1 MNVVNGMKIM
11 DFKFLQNNNKSIRS
25 WLASMHL
32 GQLQWMYRPVGVIFY
47 MERRYLNG
55 NVYSEE
61 LKTMTVV
68 VVSRYINS
76 YNQFM
81 EMNRD
86 NIIFVYEFV
95 DNTNISNMI
104 HYNQDNFDNMPKDRP
119 LIFRGVIRNNENGL

>member
-1 MNVVNGMKIM
+1 MIKP
-11 DFKFLQNNNKSIRS
+11 FKFFQKNITRS

-47 MERRYLNG
+47 MERTNLND
-55 NVYSEE
+55 NVYTEE
-61 LKTMTVV
+61 LKTMTVTAN
-68 VVSRYINS
+68 SRYINS
-76 YNQFM
+76 YNHFM

-104 HYNQDNFDNMPKDRP
+104 HYNQDNFDDMPKDRP
-119 LIFRGVIRNNENGL
+119 LIFRGVIRNHETI

>member
-25 WLASMHL
+25 WLSSMHL

-47 MERRYLNG
+47 MERRHNDG
-55 NVYSEE
+55 IFTEE
-61 LKTMTVV
+61 IKTMTVV
-68 VVSRYINS
+68 VYSRYINS
-76 YNQFM
+76 YNHFM

-86 NIIFVYEFV
+86 KMIFAYEFV

-104 HYNQDNFDNMPKDRP
+104 HYGEDNFNDMPKDRP
-119 LIFRGVIRNNENGL
+119 LIFRGVIRNNETI

>member
-1 MNVVNGMKIM
+1 MNVVNGMRMIKP
-11 DFKFLQNNNKSIRS
+11 FKFFQKNITRS
-25 WLASMHL
+25 WLSSMHL

-47 MERRYLNG
+47 MERRHNDG
-55 NVYSEE
+55 IFTEE
-61 LKTMTVV
+61 IKTMTVV

-104 HYNQDNFDNMPKDRP
+104 HYNQDNFNDMPKDRP
-119 LIFRGVIRNNENGL
+119 LIFRGVIRNNENI

>member
-1 MNVVNGMKIM
+1 MIKP
-11 DFKFLQNNNKSIRS
+11 FKFFQKNITRS

-55 NVYSEE
+55 NVYTEE

-76 YNQFM
+76 YNHFM

-104 HYNQDNFDNMPKDRP
+104 HYGQDNFDDMPKDRP
-119 LIFRGVIRNNENGL
+119 LIFRGVIRNNETI

>member
-1 MNVVNGMKIM
+1 MNVVNGMRMIKP
-11 DFKFLQNNNKSIRS
+11 FKFFQKNITRS
-25 WLASMHL
+25 WLSSMHL

-47 MERRYLNG
+47 MERRHNDG
-55 NVYSEE
+55 IFTEE
-61 LKTMTVV
+61 IKTMTVV

-104 HYNQDNFDNMPKDRP
+104 HYNQDNFNDMPKDRP
-119 LIFRGVIRNNENGL
+119 LIFRGVIRNNETI

>member
-1 MNVVNGMKIM
+1 MIKP
-11 DFKFLQNNNKSIRS
+11 FKFLTPAKPTIRS

-47 MERRYLNG
+47 MERRWDG
-55 NVYSEE
+55 NVYTEE

-76 YNQFM
+76 YNHFM

-104 HYNQDNFDNMPKDRP
+104 HYNQDNFDDMPKDRP
-119 LIFRGVIRNNENGL
+119 LIFRGVIRNNETI